1 MDVNTMHNSYKQI
14 LFQWKIVNTNNVFF
28 AEMKKTIFITL
39 LIVHF

>member
-14 LFQWKIVNTNNVFF
+14 LFQWKIVNNVFF